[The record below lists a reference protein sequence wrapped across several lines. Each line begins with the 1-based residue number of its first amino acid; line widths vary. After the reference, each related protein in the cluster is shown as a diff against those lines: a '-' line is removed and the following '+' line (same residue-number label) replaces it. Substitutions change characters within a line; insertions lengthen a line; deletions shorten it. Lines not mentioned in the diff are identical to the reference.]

1 MRTHTI
7 GKCVCG
13 LAIWKRIVLACG
25 AISSYPGPQAS
36 VSAVIPNSQE
46 TPNSWRQDGHLPRIP
61 LLHRVKR
68 ASRRRSRS
76 NLPEGWWNALAA
88 YKYRCNKTAGPLL
101 RPRLTPSGSA
111 GLSPPLASR
120 FRVMSERDVTNSTS
134 LVYFQSE
141 KAGIA
146 RSRDG
151 LRVALASSCKWP
163 YRNNCQALQPE

>member
-25 AISSYPGPQAS
+25 VISSYPGPQAS

-101 RPRLTPSGSA
+101 RPEVNAEWLHWFIPAPGEP
-111 GLSPPLASR
+111 LSCHVRKRCDQLNFFGVFP
-120 FRVMSERDVTNSTS
+120 ERKGGDCEKPGWATCRTS
-134 LVYFQSE
+134 KLVQM
-141 KAGIA
+141 
-146 RSRDG
+146 
-151 LRVALASSCKWP
+151 
-163 YRNNCQALQPE
+163 ALQK